1 MADKACRLCR
11 RIVKGNICPA
21 CKTTELSKNWKG
33 VLVVLDAESEIAKKA
48 GITAPGRYA
57 ITVK

>member
-1 MADKACRLCR
+1 MADKACKLCR
-11 RIVKGNICPA
+11 RIVKGNICPV

-33 VLVVLDAESEIAKKA
+33 VLIVIETDSEIAKKA

-57 ITVK
+57 VTVK